1 MHLERIADG
10 VPRFVT
16 HVKVMMKSQV
26 NEAFV
31 FSEGVRN
38 CKDFS
43 ITNLRVVGM
52 ACSEPPLDVCFR
64 ATHSREPHCQ

>member
-10 VPRFVT
+10 VPRFVA
-16 HVKVMMKSQV
+16 HANVFMKSQV

-38 CKDFS
+38 CKGFS
-43 ITNLRVVGM
+43 ITNLNVVEK
-52 ACSEPPLDVCFR
+52 ACTEFP
-64 ATHSREPHCQ
+64 